1 MTDSLML
8 FFTFSSQILRCH
20 NLWFVGPSAN
30 SLFAYIGPGMGG
42 GVIAAIFG
50 IIAAFFL
57 GLWGILYYPIKRA
70 FKNKKKKNTLSKNN
84 NNRNNRN

>member
-1 MTDSLML
+1 MYI
-8 FFTFSSQILRCH
+8 FSI
-20 NLWFVGPSAN
+20 GT

-57 GLWGILYYPIKRA
+57 GLWGVLYYPMKRA
-70 FKNKKKKNTLSKNN
+70 FKNRKKKNKIVTKNVN
-84 NNRNNRN
+84 QKRN

>member
-1 MTDSLML
+1 MTESIFISIFLPNL
-8 FFTFSSQILRCH
+8 F
-20 NLWFVGPSAN
+20 P
-30 SLFAYIGPGMGG
+30 LFAYIGPGMGG

-70 FKNKKKKNTLSKNN
+70 FKNKKKKKTLSKNKN
-84 NNRNNRN
+84 NSNNRK

>member
-1 MTDSLML
+1 MTESLVI
-8 FFTFSSQILRCH
+8 FFIFS
-20 NLWFVGPSAN
+20 SAN

-70 FKNKKKKNTLSKNN
+70 LKNKRKNKKILSKNTN
-84 NNRNNRN
+84 QRGK

>member
-1 MTDSLML
+1 MTESLL
-8 FFTFSSQILRCH
+8 IFFIFS
-20 NLWFVGPSAN
+20 SAN

-70 FKNKKKKNTLSKNN
+70 FKRKKLQKKTLSKNSN
-84 NNRNNRN
+84 QKGK

>member
-1 MTDSLML
+1 MIFYNFL
-8 FFTFSSQILRCH
+8 
-20 NLWFVGPSAN
+20 NLI

-70 FKNKKKKNTLSKNN
+70 LKIKKKKNALSKNKN
-84 NNRNNRN
+84 NSNKRK